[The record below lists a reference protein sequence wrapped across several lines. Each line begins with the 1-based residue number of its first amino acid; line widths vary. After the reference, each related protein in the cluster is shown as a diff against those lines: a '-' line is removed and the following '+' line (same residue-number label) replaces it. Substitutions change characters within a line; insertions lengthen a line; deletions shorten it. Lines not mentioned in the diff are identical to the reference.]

1 MDTLTRLA
9 TSLCPSMGE
18 RIQTTRLDSGLTVV
32 TETMPDVLSVTT
44 GIWVGVGSRDE
55 VSGRAGASHF
65 LEHLLFKGTATRRAH
80 DIAEQIDAV
89 GGEMNAYTTKEYTA
103 FHTRTLAE
111 DLDVGLG
118 LLCDIVSDPALRP
131 DEVETERQV
140 ILEEILMRGD
150 EPSDLVH
157 DVIHELAYGD
167 HGLGR
172 DPLGEPETVEGLG
185 PDDIRAFMN
194 DTYVASSIVVA
205 AAGRVTHEEVLERVG
220 GRLVRPHGPG
230 PAKRSAPT
238 PRDETVAVHEEDT
251 EQMHLV
257 VALPGMD
264 RHDPDRYA
272 MSIVDHVLG
281 GGLSSR
287 LFMEIRERRG
297 LAYSVYSYRA
307 AYEDSG
313 LWCIYAGTAPA
324 RANEV
329 LSLIGDALA
338 ALSCDG
344 VSSAELARAK
354 SSMRAGTALGL
365 EDSGS
370 RMSRIGR
377 SHLLHGEV
385 LPIEVVLGRTER
397 VTEADCRRVIER
409 IVPHPR
415 MLAAVGPC
423 DADAFAGFGG

>member
-1 MDTLTRLA
+1 MDLLPAMT
-9 TSLCPSMGE
+9 TSLISSMGE

-55 VSGRAGASHF
+55 SAGHAGASHF
-65 LEHLLFKGTATRRAH
+65 LEHLLFKGTADRRAH
-80 DIAEQIDAV
+80 EIAEEIDAV

-118 LLCDIVSDPALRP
+118 LLCDIVSIPALRP
-131 DEVETERQV
+131 EEVETERQV

-157 DVIHELAYGD
+157 DVIHELAYPS

-172 DPLGEPETVEGLG
+172 DPLGEADTVEGLG
-185 PDDIRAFMN
+185 PDEIRFFM
-194 DTYVASSIVVA
+194 DETYVGSSIVVA
-205 AAGRVTHEEVLERVG
+205 AAGRVTHDEVVARVSS
-220 GRLVRPHGPG
+220 RLIRPDGPG
-230 PAKRSAPT
+230 PAKRTSPGPRSASL
-238 PRDETVAVHEEDT
+238 AVHEEDT
-251 EQMHLV
+251 EQTHLV
-257 VALPGMD
+257 VALTAMD

-287 LFMEIRERRG
+287 LFMEIREKRG

-324 RANEV
+324 RATEV
-329 LSLIGDALA
+329 LSLIDEALKT
-338 ALSCDG
+338 LLRHG
-344 VSSAELARAK
+344 VTAAELARAK

-385 LPIEVVLGRTER
+385 LPIEVVLGRTESI
-397 VTEADCRRVIER
+397 TEADCRRVIER

-415 MLAAVGPC
+415 MLAAVGPSEPST
-423 DADAFAGFGG
+423 FAGYE